1 MTDSVN
7 GRNVQLVQG
16 AESRLAALTR
26 RHQREEAA
34 TIAVIKVRGEEQQLL
49 AAWTVREVV
58 DLGIEWRKEVM
69 DLVRQGTDTDSERTL
84 FKVIVRGPGKP
95 GKLLEEYSIIT
106 RCEIPNAT
114 SEGVVAQTLAQN
126 QDLHRML
133 RDERGQLQE
142 LYRDAMTRK
151 DEEIER
157 LHKLVTKMRERED
170 QLFEQRLEM
179 VDRLAEL
186 RKLEAETA
194 VRLGERD
201 EERLERV
208 TDKLAEVVSEVGQA
222 VGKGM
227 LEKMSA
233 EDVRKFIEKH
243 GDLAAKVMGAMFSN

>member
-7 GRNVQLVQG
+7 GRTVQLVQG

-34 TIAVIKVRGEEQQLL
+34 TIALIKVRGEEQQIL
-49 AAWTVREVV
+49 AAWTVKEVV
-58 DLGIEWRKEVM
+58 ALALEWRKEVM
-69 DLVRQGTDTDSERTL
+69 DLVKQGTDTDSERTL

-106 RCEIPNAT
+106 RCEVPNAT
-114 SEGVVAQTLAQN
+114 SEGVVSQTLAQN
-126 QDLHRML
+126 QDLHQRL
-133 RDERGQLQE
+133 RDERAQVTQM
-142 LYRDAMTRK
+142 YQDALKQSR
-151 DEEIER
+151 EEIER
-157 LHKLVTKMRERED
+157 LNKLVSKMRERED
-170 QLFEQRLEM
+170 AMFDQRLEL

-208 TDKLAEVVSEVGQA
+208 TDKLAEVVSEVGSA

-227 LEKMSA
+227 LEKMSP